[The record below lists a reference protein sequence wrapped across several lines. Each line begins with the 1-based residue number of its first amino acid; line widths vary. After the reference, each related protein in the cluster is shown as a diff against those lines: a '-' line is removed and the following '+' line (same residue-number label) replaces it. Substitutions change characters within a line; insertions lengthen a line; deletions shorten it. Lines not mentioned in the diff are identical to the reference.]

1 VASRPSSTS
10 GPARRDAR
18 ETVVARVFEFTARER
33 GLGVAAN
40 DNVSPLGRRLLQ
52 LAATVLM
59 LALIAGG
66 GAYLYLF

>member
-18 ETVVARVFEFTARER
+18 ETVVARVFEFTPRER
-33 GLGVAAN
+33 GLGIAAN
-40 DNVSPLGRRLLQ
+40 DNLSPFGRRLLQ
-52 LAATVLM
+52 HVATALM

-66 GAYLYLF
+66 GAYLYWF